1 MGPNGRGFAPENCCF
16 YVNRQQV
23 TLAGRL
29 HLAIRLTIP
38 YGTKIWRIL
47 QGTKLFLTD
56 DSPNYLFFL
65 SGRVYL
71 SGFNHWNDHW
81 NEMHRCYVCITSV
94 HISCNCIAAKR
105 EKTFLVFLKLSPYC
119 LRGFSP
125 AIYMI
130 WLQSDPSSFLVTPGQ
145 ELIIGSHSLVVVI
158 MAFPGWHHGVC
169 IMLCVFYFTV
179 AFLRT
184 TCVVYIRNGFL
195 GNCFVNG
202 SLCFYCWLL

>member
-1 MGPNGRGFAPENCCF
+1 MALRFGGCYRAQSC
-16 YVNRQQV
+16 
-23 TLAGRL
+23 
-29 HLAIRLTIP
+29 
-38 YGTKIWRIL
+38 
-47 QGTKLFLTD
+47 

-119 LRGFSP
+119 LSGFSA
-125 AIYMI
+125 AITWSGCKAI
-130 WLQSDPSSFLVTPGQ
+130 FPCNVGQ
-145 ELIIGSHSLVVVI
+145 ELVIGSHSSVVAI
-158 MAFPGWHHGVC
+158 MASPGWRHGVC
-169 IMLCVFYFTV
+169 IMLCVFYVTV

-184 TCVVYIRNGFL
+184 TYVVYIRNAFL
-195 GNCFVNG
+195 GN
-202 SLCFYCWLL
+202 SLFC